1 MIHGVHLQMQPP
13 KKESDVPGPKYNVIG
28 IEEAN
33 KKRQY
38 RYLGRRTQVPNELE
52 RNPSPLQYQ
61 VKSEYTIHQAPK
73 IVIRERT
80 DGRKCSL
87 TQKHCEAM
95 YDVKDITKP
104 KRFAVAS
111 PMYLSSPLYK
121 MEERS
126 VQRKARASP
135 SPIDYTLERTDQKP
149 ITIGRCTKPRQQES
163 IGPGPA
169 AYAPLIGSTTGVRL
183 EANLC
188 DFQEIV
194 NACGLNQK

>member
-13 KKESDVPGPKYNVIG
+13 KKESDVPGPKYNVVG

-38 RYLGRRTQVPNELE
+38 RYFGRRTQIPNELE

-61 VKSEYTIHQAPK
+61 VKSEFTSRQAPK
-73 IVIRERT
+73 VVIRERT
-80 DGRKCSL
+80 DGRHCSL
-87 TQKHCEAM
+87 TQKCCEAI

-104 KRFAVAS
+104 KSFAITS

-121 MEERS
+121 VEEKS
-126 VQRKARASP
+126 VRRKARASP
-135 SPIDYTLERTDQKP
+135 SPIDYTRERTDRKP
-149 ITIGRCTKPRQQES
+149 ITIGRRTKPKRVETV
-163 IGPGPA
+163 GPGPA
-169 AYAPLIGSTTGVRL
+169 AYTPLVGSTTGVRL

-188 DFQEIV
+188 DFQELANV
-194 NACGLNQK
+194 CGAD